1 MDGLNSYK
9 RKKTRDTYIANTGN
23 KGANN
28 LFKKPDS
35 QIYMEKNHDID
46 TKTQIKKPIKYN
58 KLLNNINNSENR
70 QRAEKFG
77 IKLGL
82 EKSHKGERKEQTDK
96 KEFPNQIKIMS
107 EPKINSDIKQNLS
120 ILYSFFYCFSN
131 MESLNQS
138 LLQLYKEQPS
148 NKTIIKSLLFHF
160 VAQSL
165 MSLNKEKK
173 YDLKP
178 FYHKILEGN
187 KIFEDNLGENAA
199 TEFII
204 FLMNQLHS
212 DYKTIEKIQQTP
224 LNEEMTQNYNE
235 YINYYTK
242 NGEGKSI
249 IFENYAWVNEKRI
262 KCLSCN
268 TLSKLYSHFF
278 TYDLNLTSAIN
289 KIIFLK
295 EETKYENK
303 MDIEGLKID
312 PNAPLT
318 IRQLIKFNS
327 ENERLYNVY
336 CSKCG
341 QKCLKERES
350 LIYSS
355 SQYLI
360 VLFSD
365 IEKNSTIETLKEYDI
380 KINIEK
386 TLNIKDLKEDNTKN
400 NNIYEINSII
410 IYNADSKKYISYLY
424 RDTFKDW
431 MIMSEISN
439 KIENREDFLNVVD
452 YKLIPVAI
460 FYNRID

>member
-9 RKKTRDTYIANTGN
+9 GKKTRDTYIANTGN
-23 KGANN
+23 KGTNN

-35 QIYMEKNHDID
+35 IIYME
-46 TKTQIKKPIKYN
+46 TQIKKPIKYN

-77 IKLGL
+77 IKFGL
-82 EKSHKGERKEQTDK
+82 EKSNKGERKEQTDK

-131 MESLNQS
+131 MESLKQN

-165 MSLNKEKK
+165 ISLNKEKK

-242 NGEGKSI
+242 NGERKSI

-386 TLNIKDLKEDNTKN
+386 KLNIKVEDTTKN
-400 NNIYEINSII
+400 NKIYEINSII
-410 IYNADSKKYISYLY
+410 FYDADSKKYISYLY

-460 FYNRID
+460 FYNRMD

>member
-9 RKKTRDTYIANTGN
+9 GKKNRDTYIANTGN
-23 KGANN
+23 KGTNN
-28 LFKKPDS
+28 LFKKP
-35 QIYMEKNHDID
+35 IYMEKNHDIG
-46 TKTQIKKPIKYN
+46 TKTQIKKPIIYN
-58 KLLNNINNSENR
+58 KFLNNINNSENR

-82 EKSHKGERKEQTDK
+82 EKSNKGERKEQK

-235 YINYYTK
+235 YINYYIK

-386 TLNIKDLKEDNTKN
+386 KLNIKVEDTTKN
-400 NNIYEINSII
+400 NNLYEINSII
-410 IYNADSKKYISYLY
+410 FYDADSKKYISYLY

-439 KIENREDFLNVVD
+439 KIENREDFLNVID
-452 YKLIPVAI
+452 YKSIPVAI
-460 FYNRID
+460 FYNRTD

>member
-9 RKKTRDTYIANTGN
+9 GKKTRDTYIANTGN
-23 KGANN
+23 KGTNN

-35 QIYMEKNHDID
+35 LIYMDKNHDID
-46 TKTQIKKPIKYN
+46 TKTQIKKHIKYN

-82 EKSHKGERKEQTDK
+82 EKSNKGERKEQTD
-96 KEFPNQIKIMS
+96 FPNQIKIMS

-165 MSLNKEKK
+165 ISLNKEKK

-242 NGEGKSI
+242 NGERKSI
-249 IFENYAWVNEKRI
+249 IFENYAWVNEKSI

-386 TLNIKDLKEDNTKN
+386 KLNIKVEDTTKN

-410 IYNADSKKYISYLY
+410 FYDADSKKYISYLK

>member
-1 MDGLNSYK
+1 
-9 RKKTRDTYIANTGN
+9 
-23 KGANN
+23 
-28 LFKKPDS
+28 
-35 QIYMEKNHDID
+35 
-46 TKTQIKKPIKYN
+46 
-58 KLLNNINNSENR
+58 
-70 QRAEKFG
+70 
-77 IKLGL
+77 
-82 EKSHKGERKEQTDK
+82 
-96 KEFPNQIKIMS
+96 
-107 EPKINSDIKQNLS
+107 
-120 ILYSFFYCFSN
+120 
-131 MESLNQS
+131 MESLYQS

-148 NKTIIKSLLFHF
+148 NKTIIKSLIFHF

-204 FLMNQLHS
+204 SLMNQLHS

-242 NGEGKSI
+242 NGERKSI
-249 IFENYAWVNEKRI
+249 IFENYAWVNEKSI

-341 QKCLKERES
+341 QKCLKERKS
-350 LIYSS
+350 IIYSS

-386 TLNIKDLKEDNTKN
+386 KLNIKVEDTTKN
-400 NNIYEINSII
+400 NKIYEINSII
-410 IYNADSKKYISYLY
+410 FYDADSKKYISYLH

-460 FYNRID
+460 FYNRMD

>member
-9 RKKTRDTYIANTGN
+9 GKKNRDTYIANTGN
-23 KGANN
+23 KGTNN

-35 QIYMEKNHDID
+35 QIYMEKNHDIG
-46 TKTQIKKPIKYN
+46 TKTQIKMPINYN
-58 KLLNNINNSENR
+58 KFLKNNNNSKNR
-70 QRAEKFG
+70 QRAEIFA

-82 EKSHKGERKEQTDK
+82 EKSHKGERKDK
-96 KEFPNQIKIMS
+96 KEFPNPIKIMS

-131 MESLNQS
+131 MESLYQS

-148 NKTIIKSLLFHF
+148 NKTI
-160 VAQSL
+160 L

-386 TLNIKDLKEDNTKN
+386 KLNIKVEDTTKN
-400 NNIYEINSII
+400 NKIYEINSII
-410 IYNADSKKYISYLY
+410 FYDADSKKYISYLH

-439 KIENREDFLNVVD
+439 KIENREDFLNVID

>member
-9 RKKTRDTYIANTGN
+9 GKKTRDTYIANTGN
-23 KGANN
+23 KGTNN

-35 QIYMEKNHDID
+35 LIYMDKNHDID
-46 TKTQIKKPIKYN
+46 TKTQIKKHIKYN

-70 QRAEKFG
+70 HRAEKFG

-82 EKSHKGERKEQTDK
+82 EKSNKGTDK

-131 MESLNQS
+131 MESLKQS

-165 MSLNKEKK
+165 ISLNKEKK

-242 NGEGKSI
+242 NGERKSI

-386 TLNIKDLKEDNTKN
+386 KLNIKVKVDNTKN

-410 IYNADSKKYISYLY
+410 FYDADSKKYISYLK

>member
-9 RKKTRDTYIANTGN
+9 GKKIRDTYIANTGN
-23 KGANN
+23 KGTNN

-35 QIYMEKNHDID
+35 IIYME
-46 TKTQIKKPIKYN
+46 TQIKKPIKYN

-70 QRAEKFG
+70 QRAQKFG
-77 IKLGL
+77 IKFGL
-82 EKSHKGERKEQTDK
+82 EKSNKGERKEQTDK
-96 KEFPNQIKIMS
+96 KEFPNQIKNMS

-131 MESLNQS
+131 MESLKQS

-148 NKTIIKSLLFHF
+148 NKTIIKSLIFHF

-242 NGEGKSI
+242 NGERKSI

-303 MDIEGLKID
+303 MDIEELD

-386 TLNIKDLKEDNTKN
+386 KLNIKVKVDNTKN

-410 IYNADSKKYISYLY
+410 FYDADSKKYISYLH

>member
-9 RKKTRDTYIANTGN
+9 GKKNRDTYIANTGN
-23 KGANN
+23 KGTNN

-35 QIYMEKNHDID
+35 IIYME
-46 TKTQIKKPIKYN
+46 TQIKKPIKYN
-58 KLLNNINNSENR
+58 NFLKNNNSSESR
-70 QRAEKFG
+70 QRAENFAIKF
-77 IKLGL
+77 GL
-82 EKSHKGERKEQTDK
+82 EKSHKGERKKQTDK
-96 KEFPNQIKIMS
+96 KAIKIMS

-131 MESLNQS
+131 MESLKQS

-148 NKTIIKSLLFHF
+148 NKTIIKSLIFHF

-224 LNEEMTQNYNE
+224 LNDEMTQNYNE

-242 NGEGKSI
+242 NGERKSI
-249 IFENYAWVNEKRI
+249 IFENYAWVNEKSI

-295 EETKYENK
+295 EETKHENK

-410 IYNADSKKYISYLY
+410 FYNADSKKYISYLY

-439 KIENREDFLNVVD
+439 KIENREDFLNVID

-460 FYNRID
+460 FYNRMD

>member
-9 RKKTRDTYIANTGN
+9 GKKTRDTDIANTGN
-23 KGANN
+23 KGTNN

-35 QIYMEKNHDID
+35 QIYMEKNHDIG
-46 TKTQIKKPIKYN
+46 TKTQIKMPINYN
-58 KLLNNINNSENR
+58 KFLKNNNNSKNR
-70 QRAEKFG
+70 QRAEIFA

-82 EKSHKGERKEQTDK
+82 EKSHKGERKDK
-96 KEFPNQIKIMS
+96 KEFPNPIKIMS

-148 NKTIIKSLLFHF
+148 NKTIIKSLIFHF
-160 VAQSL
+160 VAQIL

-224 LNEEMTQNYNE
+224 LNEEMTHNYNE
-235 YINYYTK
+235 YINYYIK
-242 NGEGKSI
+242 NGGKSI

-386 TLNIKDLKEDNTKN
+386 N
-400 NNIYEINSII
+400 EINSII
-410 IYNADSKKYISYLY
+410 FYDADSKKYISYLH

-439 KIENREDFLNVVD
+439 KIENREDFLNVID

-460 FYNRID
+460 FYNRND

>member
-1 MDGLNSYK
+1 MDILSSYK
-9 RKKTRDTYIANTGN
+9 GKKTRDTYIANTGN
-23 KGANN
+23 KGTNN

-35 QIYMEKNHDID
+35 IIYME
-46 TKTQIKKPIKYN
+46 TQIKKPIKYN
-58 KLLNNINNSENR
+58 NFLKNNNNSESR
-70 QRAEKFG
+70 QRAENFAIKF
-77 IKLGL
+77 GL

-96 KEFPNQIKIMS
+96 NENPIKIMS

-131 MESLNQS
+131 MESLKQS
-138 LLQLYKEQPS
+138 LLQLYKKQPS

-165 MSLNKEKK
+165 ISLNKEKK

-204 FLMNQLHS
+204 SLMNQLHS

-242 NGEGKSI
+242 NGERKSI

-386 TLNIKDLKEDNTKN
+386 KLNIKDLKVDTTKN

-410 IYNADSKKYISYLY
+410 FYDADSKKYISYLH

-439 KIENREDFLNVVD
+439 KIENREDFLNVID

>member
-9 RKKTRDTYIANTGN
+9 GKKTRDTYIANTGN
-23 KGANN
+23 KGTNN

-35 QIYMEKNHDID
+35 IIYME
-46 TKTQIKKPIKYN
+46 TQIKKPIKYN
-58 KLLNNINNSENR
+58 NFLKNNNNSESR
-70 QRAEKFG
+70 QRAENFAIKF
-77 IKLGL
+77 GL

-96 KEFPNQIKIMS
+96 NENPIKIMS

-131 MESLNQS
+131 MESLKQS

-165 MSLNKEKK
+165 ISLNKEKK

-204 FLMNQLHS
+204 SLMNQLHS

-242 NGEGKSI
+242 NGERKSI
-249 IFENYAWVNEKRI
+249 IFENYAWVNEKRT

-386 TLNIKDLKEDNTKN
+386 KLNIKDLKVDNTKN

-410 IYNADSKKYISYLY
+410 FYDADSKKYISYLY

>member
-9 RKKTRDTYIANTGN
+9 GKKNRDTYIANTGN
-23 KGANN
+23 KGTNN
-28 LFKKPDS
+28 LFKKP
-35 QIYMEKNHDID
+35 IYMEKNHDIG
-46 TKTQIKKPIKYN
+46 TKTQIKKPIIYN
-58 KLLNNINNSENR
+58 KFLNNINNSENR

-82 EKSHKGERKEQTDK
+82 EKSNKGERKEQK

-165 MSLNKEKK
+165 ISLNKEKK

-187 KIFEDNLGENAA
+187 KIFEDNLDENAA

-242 NGEGKSI
+242 NGERKSI
-249 IFENYAWVNEKRI
+249 IFENYAWVNEKSI

-303 MDIEGLKID
+303 MDIEELEID

-386 TLNIKDLKEDNTKN
+386 KLNIKVEDTTKN

-410 IYNADSKKYISYLY
+410 FYDADSKKYISYLH

-439 KIENREDFLNVVD
+439 KIENREDFLNVID

>member
-9 RKKTRDTYIANTGN
+9 GKKIRDTYIANTGN
-23 KGANN
+23 KGTNN

-35 QIYMEKNHDID
+35 IIYME
-46 TKTQIKKPIKYN
+46 TQIKKPIKYN

-70 QRAEKFG
+70 QRAQKFG
-77 IKLGL
+77 IKFGL
-82 EKSHKGERKEQTDK
+82 EKSNKGERKEQTDK
-96 KEFPNQIKIMS
+96 KEFPNQIKNMS

-131 MESLNQS
+131 MESLKQS

-148 NKTIIKSLLFHF
+148 NKTIIKSLIFHF

-235 YINYYTK
+235 YINYYIK

-303 MDIEGLKID
+303 MDIEELD

-386 TLNIKDLKEDNTKN
+386 KLNIKDLKEDNTKN
-400 NNIYEINSII
+400 NNKYEINSII
-410 IYNADSKKYISYLY
+410 FYDADSKKYISYLH

>member
-9 RKKTRDTYIANTGN
+9 GKKTRDTYITNTGN
-23 KGANN
+23 KGTNN

-35 QIYMEKNHDID
+35 LIYMKKNHDIA

-82 EKSHKGERKEQTDK
+82 EKSNKGERKEQTDK

-138 LLQLYKEQPS
+138 LLQLYNEQPS

-235 YINYYTK
+235 YINYYIK

-386 TLNIKDLKEDNTKN
+386 KLNIEVVDTTKN

-410 IYNADSKKYISYLY
+410 FYDADSKKYISYLY

>member
-9 RKKTRDTYIANTGN
+9 GKKIRDTYIANTGN
-23 KGANN
+23 KGTNN

-35 QIYMEKNHDID
+35 IIYME
-46 TKTQIKKPIKYN
+46 TQIKKPIKYN

-70 QRAEKFG
+70 QRAQKFG
-77 IKLGL
+77 IKFGL
-82 EKSHKGERKEQTDK
+82 EKSNKGERKEQTDK
-96 KEFPNQIKIMS
+96 KEFPNQIKNMS

-131 MESLNQS
+131 MESLKQS

-148 NKTIIKSLLFHF
+148 NKTIIKSLIFHF

-235 YINYYTK
+235 YINYYIK

-303 MDIEGLKID
+303 MDIEELD

-386 TLNIKDLKEDNTKN
+386 KLNIKDLKEDNTKN

-410 IYNADSKKYISYLY
+410 FYDADSKKYISYLH

>member
-9 RKKTRDTYIANTGN
+9 GKKKTRDTYIANTGN
-23 KGANN
+23 KGTNN

-35 QIYMEKNHDID
+35 IIYME
-46 TKTQIKKPIKYN
+46 TQIKKPIKYN
-58 KLLNNINNSENR
+58 NFLKNNNNSESR
-70 QRAEKFG
+70 QRAENFAIKF
-77 IKLGL
+77 GL

-96 KEFPNQIKIMS
+96 KKFPNPIKIMS

-131 MESLNQS
+131 MESLYQS

-148 NKTIIKSLLFHF
+148 NKTIIKSLIFHF
-160 VAQSL
+160 VAQIL

-187 KIFEDNLGENAA
+187 KIFEDNLDENAA

-242 NGEGKSI
+242 NGERKSI

-386 TLNIKDLKEDNTKN
+386 KLNIKVEDTTKN

-410 IYNADSKKYISYLY
+410 FYDADSKKYISYLY

>member
-9 RKKTRDTYIANTGN
+9 GKKTRDTYIANTGN
-23 KGANN
+23 KGTNN

-35 QIYMEKNHDID
+35 IIYME
-46 TKTQIKKPIKYN
+46 TQIKKPIKYN
-58 KLLNNINNSENR
+58 NFLKNNNNSESR
-70 QRAEKFG
+70 QRAENFAIKF
-77 IKLGL
+77 GL

-96 KEFPNQIKIMS
+96 KKFPNPIKIMS

-131 MESLNQS
+131 MESLYQS

-148 NKTIIKSLLFHF
+148 NKTIIKSLIFHF
-160 VAQSL
+160 VAQIL

-187 KIFEDNLGENAA
+187 KIFEDNLDENAA

-224 LNEEMTQNYNE
+224 LNEEMTHNYNE
-235 YINYYTK
+235 YINYYIK

-386 TLNIKDLKEDNTKN
+386 KLNIKVKVDNTKN

-410 IYNADSKKYISYLY
+410 FYGPDSKKYISYLK

>member
-9 RKKTRDTYIANTGN
+9 GKKNRDTYIANTGN
-23 KGANN
+23 KGTNN
-28 LFKKPDS
+28 LFKKP
-35 QIYMEKNHDID
+35 IYMEKNHDIG
-46 TKTQIKKPIKYN
+46 TKTQIKKPIIYN
-58 KLLNNINNSENR
+58 KFLNNINNSESR
-70 QRAEKFG
+70 QRAENFG
-77 IKLGL
+77 IKFGL
-82 EKSHKGERKEQTDK
+82 EKSHKGERKGQTDK
-96 KEFPNQIKIMS
+96 KKFPNPIKIMS
-107 EPKINSDIKQNLS
+107 ELKINSDIKQNLS

-131 MESLNQS
+131 MESLYQS

-148 NKTIIKSLLFHF
+148 NKTIIKSLIFHF

-224 LNEEMTQNYNE
+224 LNEEMTHNYNE
-235 YINYYTK
+235 YINYYIK

-410 IYNADSKKYISYLY
+410 FYNADSKKYISYLH

-439 KIENREDFLNVVD
+439 KIENREDFLNVID

-460 FYNRID
+460 FYNRND

>member
-9 RKKTRDTYIANTGN
+9 GKKTRDTYITNTGN
-23 KGANN
+23 KGTNN
-28 LFKKPDS
+28 LFKKP
-35 QIYMEKNHDID
+35 IYMEKNHDIA

-82 EKSHKGERKEQTDK
+82 EKSNKGERKEQTDK

-138 LLQLYKEQPS
+138 LLQLYNEQPS

-242 NGEGKSI
+242 NGERKSI
-249 IFENYAWVNEKRI
+249 IFENYAWVNEKSI

-386 TLNIKDLKEDNTKN
+386 KLNIEVVDTTKN

-410 IYNADSKKYISYLY
+410 FYDADSKKYISYLY

-439 KIENREDFLNVVD
+439 KIENREDFLNVID

>member
-9 RKKTRDTYIANTGN
+9 GKKTRDTYIANTGN
-23 KGANN
+23 KGTNN

-35 QIYMEKNHDID
+35 LIYMDKNHDID
-46 TKTQIKKPIKYN
+46 TKTQIKKHIKYN

-82 EKSHKGERKEQTDK
+82 EKSNKGERKEQTD
-96 KEFPNQIKIMS
+96 FPNQIKIMS

-131 MESLNQS
+131 MESLKQN

-165 MSLNKEKK
+165 ISLNKEKK

-242 NGEGKSI
+242 NGERKSI

-386 TLNIKDLKEDNTKN
+386 KLNIKVEDTTKN

-410 IYNADSKKYISYLY
+410 FYDADSKKYISYLK

>member
-9 RKKTRDTYIANTGN
+9 GKKTRDTYIANTGN
-23 KGANN
+23 KGTNN
-28 LFKKPDS
+28 LFKKPDCL
-35 QIYMEKNHDID
+35 IYMKKNHDID

-82 EKSHKGERKEQTDK
+82 EKSNKGERKEQK

-131 MESLNQS
+131 MESLYQS

-148 NKTIIKSLLFHF
+148 NKTIIKSLIFHF

-235 YINYYTK
+235 YINYYIK

-386 TLNIKDLKEDNTKN
+386 KLNIKVEDTTKN
-400 NNIYEINSII
+400 NNLYEINSII
-410 IYNADSKKYISYLY
+410 FYDADSKKYISYLY

-439 KIENREDFLNVVD
+439 KIENREDFLNVID

>member
-9 RKKTRDTYIANTGN
+9 GKKTRDTYIANTGN
-23 KGANN
+23 KGTNN

-35 QIYMEKNHDID
+35 IIYME
-46 TKTQIKKPIKYN
+46 TQIKKPIKYN
-58 KLLNNINNSENR
+58 NFLKNNNNSESR
-70 QRAEKFG
+70 QRAENFAIKF
-77 IKLGL
+77 GL
-82 EKSHKGERKEQTDK
+82 EKSHKGERKKQTDK
-96 KEFPNQIKIMS
+96 KAIKIMS

-131 MESLNQS
+131 MESLKQS

-165 MSLNKEKK
+165 ISLNKEKK

-242 NGEGKSI
+242 NGERKSI
-249 IFENYAWVNEKRI
+249 IFENYAWVNEKSI

-410 IYNADSKKYISYLY
+410 FYNADSKKYISYLY

-439 KIENREDFLNVVD
+439 KIENREDFLNVID

-460 FYNRID
+460 FYNRMD

>member
-9 RKKTRDTYIANTGN
+9 GKKTRDTYIANTGN
-23 KGANN
+23 KGTNN

-35 QIYMEKNHDID
+35 IIYME
-46 TKTQIKKPIKYN
+46 TQIKKPIKYN
-58 KLLNNINNSENR
+58 NFLKNNNNSESR
-70 QRAEKFG
+70 QRAENSAIKF
-77 IKLGL
+77 GL

-96 KEFPNQIKIMS
+96 KKFPNPIKIMS

-148 NKTIIKSLLFHF
+148 NKTIIKSLIFHF
-160 VAQSL
+160 VAQIL

-242 NGEGKSI
+242 NGERKSI

-318 IRQLIKFNS
+318 IRQLIEFNS

-386 TLNIKDLKEDNTKN
+386 KLNIKVVDTTKN
-400 NNIYEINSII
+400 NNKYEINSII
-410 IYNADSKKYISYLY
+410 FYDADSKKYISYLY

-439 KIENREDFLNVVD
+439 KIENREDFLNVID

>member
-9 RKKTRDTYIANTGN
+9 GKKNRDTYIANTGN
-23 KGANN
+23 KGTNN
-28 LFKKPDS
+28 LFKKP
-35 QIYMEKNHDID
+35 IYMEKNHDIG
-46 TKTQIKKPIKYN
+46 TKTQIKKPIIYN
-58 KLLNNINNSENR
+58 KFLNNINNSENR

-82 EKSHKGERKEQTDK
+82 EKSNKGERKEQTD
-96 KEFPNQIKIMS
+96 FPNQIKIMS

-138 LLQLYKEQPS
+138 LLQLYKKQPS

-165 MSLNKEKK
+165 ISLNKEKK

-187 KIFEDNLGENAA
+187 KIFEDNLDENAA

-242 NGEGKSI
+242 NGERKSI

-295 EETKYENK
+295 EETKYKNK

-386 TLNIKDLKEDNTKN
+386 KLNIKVKVDNTKN

-410 IYNADSKKYISYLY
+410 FYDADSKKYISYLK

>member
-9 RKKTRDTYIANTGN
+9 GIKTRDTDIANTGN
-23 KGANN
+23 KGTNN

-35 QIYMEKNHDID
+35 IIYME
-46 TKTQIKKPIKYN
+46 TQIKKPIKYN
-58 KLLNNINNSENR
+58 NFLKNNNNSENR

-77 IKLGL
+77 IKLFL
-82 EKSHKGERKEQTDK
+82 EKSHKGTDK

-131 MESLNQS
+131 MEYQS

-165 MSLNKEKK
+165 KSLNKEKK

-242 NGEGKSI
+242 NGERKSI

-303 MDIEGLKID
+303 MDIEELD
-312 PNAPLT
+312 PNAQLT

-386 TLNIKDLKEDNTKN
+386 KLNIKDLKEDNTKN
-400 NNIYEINSII
+400 NNKYEINSII
-410 IYNADSKKYISYLY
+410 FYNADSKKYISYLY

-439 KIENREDFLNVVD
+439 KIENREDFLNVID

>member
-9 RKKTRDTYIANTGN
+9 GKKTRDTYIANTGN
-23 KGANN
+23 KGTNN

-35 QIYMEKNHDID
+35 IIYME
-46 TKTQIKKPIKYN
+46 TQIKKPIKYN
-58 KLLNNINNSENR
+58 NFLKNNNNSESR
-70 QRAEKFG
+70 QRAENFAIKF
-77 IKLGL
+77 GL

-96 KEFPNQIKIMS
+96 KKFPNPIKIMS

-131 MESLNQS
+131 MESLYQS

-148 NKTIIKSLLFHF
+148 NKTIIKSLIFHF
-160 VAQSL
+160 VAQIL

-187 KIFEDNLGENAA
+187 KIFEDNLDENAA

-242 NGEGKSI
+242 NGERKSI
-249 IFENYAWVNEKRI
+249 IFENYAWVNEKSI

-386 TLNIKDLKEDNTKN
+386 KLNIKVKVDNTKN

-410 IYNADSKKYISYLY
+410 FYDADSKKYISYLK

>member
-9 RKKTRDTYIANTGN
+9 GKKNRDTYIANTGN
-23 KGANN
+23 KGTNN
-28 LFKKPDS
+28 LFKKP
-35 QIYMEKNHDID
+35 IYMEKNHDIG
-46 TKTQIKKPIKYN
+46 TKTQIKKPIIYN
-58 KLLNNINNSENR
+58 KFLNNINNSENR

-77 IKLGL
+77 IKLFL

-96 KEFPNQIKIMS
+96 KFPNPIKIMS

-131 MESLNQS
+131 MESLYQS

-165 MSLNKEKK
+165 ISLNKEKK

-187 KIFEDNLGENAA
+187 KIFEDNLDENAA

-242 NGEGKSI
+242 NGERKSI

-386 TLNIKDLKEDNTKN
+386 KLNIKVKVDNTKN

-410 IYNADSKKYISYLY
+410 FYDADSKKYISYLK

>member
-9 RKKTRDTYIANTGN
+9 GKKTRDTYIANTGN
-23 KGANN
+23 KGTNN
-28 LFKKPDS
+28 LFKKPDCL
-35 QIYMEKNHDID
+35 IYMKKNHDID

-82 EKSHKGERKEQTDK
+82 EKSNKGERKEQK
-96 KEFPNQIKIMS
+96 KEFPNQIKNMS

-148 NKTIIKSLLFHF
+148 NKTIIKSLIFHF
-160 VAQSL
+160 VAQIL

-242 NGEGKSI
+242 NGERKSI
-249 IFENYAWVNEKRI
+249 IFENYAWVNEKSI

-386 TLNIKDLKEDNTKN
+386 KLNIKVKVDNTKN

-410 IYNADSKKYISYLY
+410 FYEADSKKYISYLK

>member
-9 RKKTRDTYIANTGN
+9 GKKNRDTYIANTGN
-23 KGANN
+23 KGTNN
-28 LFKKPDS
+28 LFKKP
-35 QIYMEKNHDID
+35 IYMEKNHDIG
-46 TKTQIKKPIKYN
+46 TKTQIKKPIIYN
-58 KLLNNINNSENR
+58 KFLNNINNSENR

-82 EKSHKGERKEQTDK
+82 EKSNKGERKEQTD
-96 KEFPNQIKIMS
+96 FPNQIKIMS

-165 MSLNKEKK
+165 ISLNKEKK

-187 KIFEDNLGENAA
+187 KIFEDNLDENAA

-242 NGEGKSI
+242 NGERKSI

-295 EETKYENK
+295 EETKYKNK

-386 TLNIKDLKEDNTKN
+386 KLNIKVKVDNTKN

-410 IYNADSKKYISYLY
+410 FYDADSKKYISYLK

>member
-9 RKKTRDTYIANTGN
+9 GKKNRDTYIANTGN
-23 KGANN
+23 KGTNN

-35 QIYMEKNHDID
+35 LIYMDKNHDID
-46 TKTQIKKPIKYN
+46 TKTQIKKHIKYN

-70 QRAEKFG
+70 HRAEKFG

-82 EKSHKGERKEQTDK
+82 EKSNKGERKEQK

-138 LLQLYKEQPS
+138 LLQLYKKQPS

-165 MSLNKEKK
+165 ISLNKEKK

-242 NGEGKSI
+242 NGERKSI
-249 IFENYAWVNEKRI
+249 IFENYAWVNEKSI

-386 TLNIKDLKEDNTKN
+386 KLNIKVKVDNTKN

-410 IYNADSKKYISYLY
+410 FYDADSKKYISYLK